1 VPGWHDSTLELQKQ
15 GKIRMVGIIQ
25 EQHPERA
32 RLFMQWKQMNWPILV
47 DSLDLLEVTYVP
59 ITVLIDEHGIVR
71 SVVSPRVDPLVALEG
86 FIDREFDASEEG
98 AAAAGALPL
107 PDKLRASMDETD
119 AADWR
124 ELAQALFSWTAPP
137 RLDEAIEAY
146 ARAIALEPDHGWT
159 RFRAGVAYR
168 ARADSDRGSG
178 EDFSR
183 AIEEWTSAL
192 EIDPNNYIWRR
203 RIQQYGPRLDKPYPF
218 YDWVSEAR
226 RDVEARGESPVELTV
241 EPRGAELARPAREF
255 AEAEAV
261 ERDLE
266 RDDRIHRD
274 PGKFVEV
281 RTVVVPGTAPAG
293 VTARVH
299 VELEPN
305 PAADAH
311 WNNEVGGLVLWLDPP
326 DGWSVDRRRVE
337 LDNPAASVGAASDE
351 VRRVEFEVQGP
362 ESGATGV
369 VLPAYALYY
378 VCEGIDGACL
388 YRRQDIEV
396 RLEIARK

>member
-1 VPGWHDSTLELQKQ
+1 VPGWHESTLELQKQ

-32 RLFMQWKQMNWPILV
+32 RLFMQWKQMEWPILV
-47 DSLDLLEVTYVP
+47 DSLDLLEVSYVP
-59 ITVLIDEHGIVR
+59 ITVLVDEHGIVR

-86 FIDREFDASEEG
+86 FIDRAFDAPEG
-98 AAAAGALPL
+98 GATAPGAP
-107 PDKLRASMDETD
+107 PDPDQLLARVEADNV
-119 AADWR
+119 ADWR
-124 ELAQALFSWTAPP
+124 DSARALLQWGSPS
-137 RLDEAIEAY
+137 RLDAAIEAY
-146 ARAIALEPDHGWT
+146 ARAIALEPEDGWT

-168 ARADSDRGSG
+168 ARADSDLARSD
-178 EDFSR
+178 DFSR
-183 AIEEWTSAL
+183 AIEEWTEAL

-226 RDVEARGESPVELTV
+226 RDIESRGETPVELTV
-241 EPRGAELARPAREF
+241 EPRGAELAQPAREF

-281 RTVVVPGTAPAG
+281 RTVVVPGTAAAG
-293 VTARVH
+293 GTARVH
-299 VELEPN
+299 VALEPN

-326 DGWSVDRRRVE
+326 DGWNVDRRRVE
-337 LDNPAASVGAASDE
+337 LDNPAARLGAASDE

-362 ESGATGV
+362 ASDAKGA

-378 VCEGIDGACL
+378 VCEGVDGACL
-388 YRRQDIEV
+388 YRRQDIEI
-396 RLEIARK
+396 RLEGAPR

>member
-1 VPGWHDSTLELQKQ
+1 VPGWHESTLELQKQ
-15 GKIRMVGIIQ
+15 GKIRLVGIIQ

-47 DSLDLLEVTYVP
+47 DSLDLLEVSYVP
-59 ITVLIDEHGIVR
+59 ITVLVDEHGIVR

-86 FIDREFDASEEG
+86 FVAQEFEAPEG
-98 AAAAGALPL
+98 GAVDPAGPPD
-107 PDKLRASMDETD
+107 PDKLRTSMNEKN

-124 ELAQALFSWTAPP
+124 DLARALLQWGDPS
-137 RLDEAIEAY
+137 RLDAAVDAY
-146 ARAIALEPDHGWT
+146 ARAIALEPGDGWA

-168 ARADSDRGSG
+168 ARADSDRAQSD
-178 EDFSR
+178 DFSR
-183 AIEEWTSAL
+183 AIEEWTEAL

-218 YDWVSEAR
+218 YDWVAEAR
-226 RDVEARGESPVELTV
+226 RAIEARGESPYALAV
-241 EPRGAELARPAREF
+241 EPRGAELAQPAREF
-255 AEAEAV
+255 TEAEAV

-281 RTVVVPGTAPAG
+281 RTVVVPGTAAAG
-293 VTARVH
+293 GTARVH

-305 PAADAH
+305 PATDAH

-326 DGWSVDRRRVE
+326 DGWNVDRYRVE
-337 LDNPAASVGAASDE
+337 LDNPAARLGAASDE

-362 ESGATGV
+362 EPDAKGA

-388 YRRQDIEV
+388 YRRQDIDI
-396 RLEIARK
+396 RLGVAPR